1 MSIKDLQN
9 AVIEAAIAVCD
20 NAAFLPYGT
29 AQVPVEIAEALGDR
43 LSDLAD
49 AEKKKYAKFLSNEQT
64 GLNSAQVA
72 LQRLNMPE
80 PQLTVE
86 RIVDV
91 ADQLYLSLFDE
102 VIIPGRRYLIA
113 SQDQAN
119 KKGVRYLQKDS
130 VESFRVALAI
140 QGVD

>member
-1 MSIKDLQN
+1 
-9 AVIEAAIAVCD
+9 
-20 NAAFLPYGT
+20 
-29 AQVPVEIAEALGDR
+29 
-43 LSDLAD
+43 
-49 AEKKKYAKFLSNEQT
+49 
-64 GLNSAQVA
+64 
-72 LQRLNMPE
+72 MPE

-86 RIVDV
+86 RIVDA

-102 VIIPGRRYLIA
+102 VIIPGRRYLIV

-130 VESFRVALAI
+130 VESFRIALAI

>member
-1 MSIKDLQN
+1 
-9 AVIEAAIAVCD
+9 
-20 NAAFLPYGT
+20 
-29 AQVPVEIAEALGDR
+29 
-43 LSDLAD
+43 
-49 AEKKKYAKFLSNEQT
+49 
-64 GLNSAQVA
+64 
-72 LQRLNMPE
+72 MPE

-86 RIVDV
+86 RIVDA

-119 KKGVRYLQKDS
+119 KNGVRYLQKDS
-130 VESFRVALAI
+130 VESFRIALAI

>member
-43 LSDLAD
+43 LSDLAY

-64 GLNSAQVA
+64 GLN
-72 LQRLNMPE
+72 LPE

-86 RIVDV
+86 RIVDA

-130 VESFRVALAI
+130 IESFRVALAI
-140 QGVD
+140 QGS

>member
-20 NAAFLPYGT
+20 NAAFLPCGT

-86 RIVDV
+86 RIVDA

-119 KKGVRYLQKDS
+119 TKGVRYLQKDS
-130 VESFRVALAI
+130 IESFRVALAI
-140 QGVD
+140 QGS